1 MAVALFNILIFPG
14 FLFLSVFG
22 LVVEFID
29 RKLYA
34 RLQNRQGPPWFQPLA
49 DIIKLASKE
58 TIIPCEADSRIF
70 RLLPV
75 FALASASTAFIYV
88 PVWGTK
94 SLFPFEGDLI
104 VVLYLLTIPTVT
116 FFLAG
121 WHSTS
126 LFASIGSVR
135 ALTQLFA
142 YEVPLF
148 IALLGP
154 ALLSGSWSLSGISAF
169 YMSNPLLAL
178 FNIPAFLVAL
188 VAVQGKLERVPF
200 DIPEAETEIVGGTFT
215 EYSGRLLAIFRMSID
230 VEMIVVSAILAA
242 VFIPFFVPAIP
253 LLGFVVFIAK
263 TLFIV
268 FLLALMRTVLA
279 RLRIEQM
286 INFCWKYLTPA
297 ALLQILIDLL
307 AKGAVK

>member
-1 MAVALFNILIFPG
+1 MAAALFNILIFPG

-22 LVVEFID
+22 LLVEYID

-148 IALLGP
+148 MALLGP
-154 ALLSGSWSLSGISAF
+154 ALLTGSWSLSAISEF
-169 YMSNPLLAL
+169 YMNNPLLAL
-178 FNIPAFLVAL
+178 FNIPGFLVAL

-200 DIPEAETEIVGGTFT
+200 DIPEAETEIVGGAFT
-215 EYSGRLLAIFRMSID
+215 EYSGRLLAIFRMAID

-242 VFIPFFVPAIP
+242 VFLPFFVPSVP

-286 INFCWKYLTPA
+286 VNFCWKFLTPA

-307 AKGAVK
+307 VKGAVK